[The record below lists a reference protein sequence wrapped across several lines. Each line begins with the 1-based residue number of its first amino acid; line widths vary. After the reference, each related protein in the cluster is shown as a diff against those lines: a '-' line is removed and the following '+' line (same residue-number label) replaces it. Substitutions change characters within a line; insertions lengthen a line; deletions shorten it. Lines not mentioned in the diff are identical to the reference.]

1 MAQKKVR
8 FTLIDALIIVAVL
21 AMAAVVFKVFAPA
34 KMSGGGTQTKAVFTV
49 MLTYKDKDF
58 ADAISVGDVVSIS
71 NKEKDTGVVTAVEAN
86 PAESLEY
93 NANEG
98 KYTVQTI
105 NDKTDV
111 YVTIEADATAD
122 EKLIQVGTTPVKV
135 GLDMPVRGK
144 GYASMGYIVKADT
157 KEGEMAQ

>member
-1 MAQKKVR
+1 MAQKKVK
-8 FTLIDALIIVAVL
+8 FTLIDALIIVAVI
-21 AMAAVVFKVFAPA
+21 AAAAVVFAVFAPA
-34 KMSGGGTQTKAVFTV
+34 KMSAGGNQTKAVFTV
-49 MLTYKDKDF
+49 MLTGKDKDF

-71 NKEKDTGVVTAVEAN
+71 NKEKDTGVVTAVEAK

-93 NANEG
+93 NANDG

-105 NDKTDV
+105 DNKRDV

-122 EKLIQVGTTPVKV
+122 DKLIQVGTTPVKV

-144 GYASMGYIVKADT
+144 GYASMGYIIKADT
-157 KEGEMAQ
+157 AEGGNAQ